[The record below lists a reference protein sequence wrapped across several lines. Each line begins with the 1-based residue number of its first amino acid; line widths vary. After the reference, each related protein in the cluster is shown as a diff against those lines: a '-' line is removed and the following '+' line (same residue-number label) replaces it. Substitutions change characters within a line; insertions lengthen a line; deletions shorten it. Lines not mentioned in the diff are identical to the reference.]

1 MKKMTPIEE
10 FNEADLP
17 EELRIACAKWGFN
30 RLTPIQSLA
39 IVSGVANG
47 KGLFVSSPTSSGK
60 TLIGELACFASAFRG
75 ERAVYFVSH
84 KALADQKYVDF
95 QAKAKTF
102 DDREIAIGL
111 STGDRDE
118 GPTNP
123 EILITTYEKG
133 LALILANQVSLT
145 GSTFIADEFQIV
157 CEDGRGP
164 GIEIL
169 GAITRRELVGQ
180 FVALSAT
187 LGNSS
192 EMADWLNLQIIEA
205 NHRDIKLFQ
214 EIWHPS
220 GTVRV
225 TFGSTEVRDLEIEDP
240 FPTNILQVVA
250 KNIDLRRAP
259 ILVFTESRKEAA
271 QLAGKLSVHREIT
284 GNGVKLQN
292 ELKLFSEPTE
302 SSEQLQDNIQR
313 GVVFHTAD
321 LTPQERQIV
330 ERGFSEGKIEVC
342 FATSTLAAGVNFPF
356 QTVVFPKLTYS
367 FGDREGTMIAKSD
380 YRNMSGRA
388 GRLGLHEVGYA
399 ILLPRN
405 SREQAHSAEIVE
417 PSNDPA
423 VSRLVRLSMRRTVLS
438 LLSYQLIDTVPSLR
452 SFFENTLYWHQ
463 IKERSPEKL
472 DEVLKIAEQSL
483 QWLNS
488 HGFSEIINERHFV
501 TLRGKAIAHSGL
513 TPETALD
520 FITEIV
526 ARSTEIDDDFE
537 NYIPAILHWVVSSP
551 EFCGEKPARFLPYPA
566 WIQQDRSIEYLRGYA
581 QIKPVLPTETRSNN
595 AAFALC
601 RFCQGEAERIIR
613 RGTGISSGQL
623 HRLAGDASWVLDGLR
638 TIAQSPDLDAMQTF
652 TNKLAM
658 LSKQVSWGAP
668 PETLDILRIAQREN
682 VPGFGR
688 QRATSLLKAGITTLD
703 GLVAYGRDALAA
715 LIGGDTR
722 SEALLKAVTDGE
734 AIPTE
739 RLNQTH
745 VSFGKA
751 LGIADKVEAMYSKL
765 GDEYELAALALLSE
779 VKEFDVHQ
787 YDDGKMQNV
796 SDLFLTYGDESA
808 FIECKTTIRKI
819 PLIKKEE
826 AFSVLQKSADVDAK
840 VKRICLGKPQFD
852 ESTKMKAQAS
862 SEITLVTNSALVEGV
877 LRHLAGEITAEEFAK
892 WLFKTGVSETERLG
906 GLSTPQLIQQLSG

>member
-1 MKKMTPIEE
+1 MENTTAIDD
-10 FNEADLP
+10 FNEVDLP
-17 EELRIACAKWGFN
+17 QELRAACAAWNFTQ
-30 RLTPIQSLA
+30 LTPIQSLA
-39 IVSGVANG
+39 IMSGVARG
-47 KGLFVSSPTSSGK
+47 TGLFISSPTSSGK
-60 TLIGELACFASAFRG
+60 TLVGELACFSSVFRG
-75 ERAVYFVSH
+75 EKAVYFVSH

-95 QAKAKTF
+95 QKKAETF
-102 DDREIAIGL
+102 STREISVGL

-118 GPTNP
+118 GPPNP
-123 EILITTYEKG
+123 DLLITTYEKG
-133 LALILANQVSLT
+133 LALILANQISLT

-169 GAITRRELVGQ
+169 GAITKGELVGQ

-192 EMADWLNLQIIEA
+192 EMAEWLDLKLIESD
-205 NHRDIKLFQ
+205 HRDVKLFQ

-220 GTVRV
+220 GSTRV
-225 TFGSTEVRDLEIEDP
+225 TFGSVEPRKLEVEDP
-240 FPTNILQVVA
+240 FPANILQVVSR
-250 KNIDLRRAP
+250 NIELKRTP
-259 ILVFTESRKEAA
+259 ILVFTESRREAA
-271 QLAGKLSVHREIT
+271 ELASKLSTYRNIT
-284 GNGVKLQN
+284 GDGIKLQN

-330 ERGFSEGKIEVC
+330 EKGFSEGKIEVC

-356 QTVVFPKLTYS
+356 QTVIFPKLTYS
-367 FGDREGTMIAKSD
+367 FGDREGTLIAKSD

-388 GRLGLHEVGYA
+388 GRLGLHDVGYA

-405 SREQAHSAEIVE
+405 SREQAHSSEIVE
-417 PSNDPA
+417 PKNDPA

-438 LLSYQLIDTVPSLR
+438 LLSYQLIDSAPSLR
-452 SFFENTLYWHQ
+452 TFFENTLYWHQ

-472 DEVLKIAEQSL
+472 DEVLRIGEQSL
-483 QWLNS
+483 QWLSS
-488 HGFSEIINERHFV
+488 HGFSEIIEGRHFV
-501 TLRGKAIAHSGL
+501 TQKGKAVAHSGL

-520 FITEIV
+520 FITEV
-526 ARSTEIDDDFE
+526 VSQSSKIDSEFE
-537 NYIPAILHWVVSSP
+537 EYIPSILHWVVSSP
-551 EFCGEKPARFLPYPA
+551 EFCGDKPARFLPYPS
-566 WIQQDRSIEYLRGYA
+566 WIQQDRSIQYLRAYPQVKA
-581 QIKPVLPTETRSNN
+581 VLPTEARSNK

-601 RFCQGEAERIIR
+601 RFCEGDPERIIR
-613 RGTGISSGQL
+613 HQTGISSGQL
-623 HRLAGDASWVLDGLR
+623 HRLAGDAAWVLDGLK
-638 TIAQSPDLDAMQTF
+638 TIAQSPDLETSQTL

-658 LSKQVSWGAP
+658 LSRQVSWGAP
-668 PETLDILRIAQREN
+668 PEALDILRIAQREN

-703 GLVAYGRDALAA
+703 GLIACGREALAA
-715 LIGGDTR
+715 LIGGNTR
-722 SEALLKAVTDGE
+722 SDALLKAITEGE
-734 AIPTE
+734 DIPPE
-739 RLNQTH
+739 RLSETH
-745 VSFGKA
+745 IAFGKK
-751 LGIADKVEAMYSKL
+751 LGIGEKIDAIYREL
-765 GDEYELAALALLSE
+765 GDDYELAVLDLLRE
-779 VKEFDVHQ
+779 VTAFDVHQ

-796 SDLFLTYGDESA
+796 SDLFLTFGDESA

-826 AFSVLQKSADVDAK
+826 AFSVLQKSADVDPQ

-862 SEITLVTNSALVEGV
+862 SEITLLTNSAMVEGV
-877 LRHLAGEITAEEFAK
+877 LRHLGGEITADELAA
-892 WLFKTGVSETERLG
+892 WLFRTGVSEVERLG
-906 GLSTPQLIQQLSG
+906 GLSTPQLLQQRAE